1 MIRSTEKITYRNG
14 FMLNDKPAHI
24 SEIRD
29 IFEGRHVIA
38 LLVWEQYEKQKQK
51 LRSKNLTPEQYQNAC
66 RNIAKALGV

>member
-29 IFEGRHVIA
+29 IFEGRRVIA
-38 LLVWEQYEKQKQK
+38 LLVWEQYEKQKTK
-51 LRSKNLTPEQYQNAC
+51 ITVKEFNAC
-66 RNIAKALGV
+66 AVSKCMSLHS

>member
-24 SEIRD
+24 SEVRD
-29 IFEGRHVIA
+29 IFEGRRVIA

-51 LRSKNLTPEQYQNAC
+51 LRSKKLTADQYKNAC
-66 RNIAKALGV
+66 HDIAKSLGV

>member
-24 SEIRD
+24 SYIQH
-29 IFEGRHVIA
+29 IFDGRRVIA
-38 LLVWEQYEKQKQK
+38 LLIWEQYEREKQK
-51 LRSKNLTPEQYQNAC
+51 LLSKNLTPEQYQNAC

>member
-1 MIRSTEKITYRNG
+1 MIRTTEKITYRNG

-29 IFEGRHVIA
+29 IFEGRRVIA

-51 LRSKNLTPEQYQNAC
+51 LLSKNLTPEQYQNAC
-66 RNIAKALGV
+66 RSIAKSLGV

>member
-1 MIRSTEKITYRNG
+1 MIRSTEKITYCNG

-29 IFEGRHVIA
+29 IFEGRRVIA

-51 LRSKNLTPEQYQNAC
+51 LLSKNLTPAQYQSAC
-66 RNIAKALGV
+66 RSIAKSLGV

>member
-29 IFEGRHVIA
+29 IFEGRRVIA

-51 LRSKNLTPEQYQNAC
+51 LLS
-66 RNIAKALGV
+66 